1 MAPKTMKIST
11 TNVIFNTFLKLSG
24 YKAITSPWSVVY
36 VLPGHETNQHLLAH
50 EQVHLSQV
58 QRLGSIKYTILYLW
72 YNLRYGYW
80 NNPLE
85 VEARQVS
92 GSN

>member
-1 MAPKTMKIST
+1 MKIST
-11 TNVIFNTFLKLSG
+11 TNLFFNTFLKLSG

-36 VLPGHETNQHLLAH
+36 VLPSHENDRGLLAH
-50 EQVHLSQV
+50 EQVHLDQIT
-58 QRLGSIKYTILYLW
+58 RLGPTRFTVLYLW

-85 VEARQVS
+85 VEARQIS
-92 GSN
+92 GHS